1 MDSENLHTCLIK
13 LPMLLKW
20 LYISFGTLSILGGL
34 VTFWLPV
41 PIGVPL
47 MLIGTPIIMRHSV
60 RGRRLILRL
69 VRRFPLLR
77 RRLARF
83 QKRP

>member
-1 MDSENLHTCLIK
+1 MF
-13 LPMLLKW
+13 LKW

-34 VTFWLPV
+34 ITFWLPV

-47 MLIGTPIIMRHSV
+47 MLIGTPIIMRHST

-69 VRRFPLLR
+69 GRRFPGLNGLLER
-77 RRLARF
+77 YREGE
-83 QKRP
+83 

>member
-1 MDSENLHTCLIK
+1 
-13 LPMLLKW
+13 MLLKW
-20 LYISFGTLSILGGL
+20 LYISFGTLSIVGGL
-34 VTFWLPV
+34 ITFWLPV

-69 VRRFPLLR
+69 ARRFPGLR
-77 RRLARF
+77 RVLERLRD
-83 QKRP
+83 RR

>member
-1 MDSENLHTCLIK
+1 
-13 LPMLLKW
+13 MLLKW

-34 VTFWLPV
+34 ITFWLPV

-60 RGRRLILRL
+60 HGRRLLMRL
-69 VRRFPLLR
+69 ARRFPMLERYLER
-77 RRLARF
+77 YRD
-83 QKRP
+83 RPDS

>member
-1 MDSENLHTCLIK
+1 
-13 LPMLLKW
+13 MLLKW

-34 VTFWLPV
+34 ITFWLPV

-47 MLIGTPIIMRHSV
+47 MLIGAPIIMRHSA

-69 VRRFPLLR
+69 ARRFPGLR
-77 RRLARF
+77 RLLERYRNTS
-83 QKRP
+83 

>member
-1 MDSENLHTCLIK
+1 
-13 LPMLLKW
+13 MLLKW

-34 VTFWLPV
+34 ITFWLPV

-47 MLIGTPIIMRHSV
+47 MLIGTPIIMRHSA

-69 VRRFPLLR
+69 ARRFPSLR
-77 RRLARF
+77 RLLERYRGGT
-83 QKRP
+83 